1 MAYELKFTDTVN
13 KGVIIVEDNTIEQ
26 QNTSLKFPG
35 RSATGFGQAIG
46 ENFLHLLENFA
57 NSSPPPRPVEGQ
69 LWYDTTPG
77 VDQLKLYDGTSWTS
91 ASGLKKSDT
100 EPSVSNS
107 LAGDLWVNTE
117 RQQLFLYTGTA
128 WILVGPSFSDG
139 LLTGAQSETI
149 VGTDDEEYTVLVVR
163 IEDRPAVIFSSQSFV
178 PKSAIRGFRAGIK
191 PGVNISDRPLVEDE
205 DLKYWGVA
213 EKAENLIIDGVPVRA
228 ENFLRG
234 NAVSST
240 DFQLRVKSNQGL
252 QVGTGGQLNINIDG
266 QSVIFQNNTSG
277 SSTDFRMR
285 EGNTTRTVLT
295 IDSTAK
301 IGINNPAP
309 DEDLDILGNLQIA
322 PRAGDAT
329 SGVIRVETP
338 IDSTSVNDG
347 SIVTS
352 GGIGIGLNLNVGG
365 DTRLTGDLETA
376 NIVPDVNRSRNIGS
390 NANRYDQ
397 VFAAT
402 FIGNL
407 QGNVAGTVS
416 GRAGSADRLTSATTF
431 SIDGDV
437 EFNSFSFDGQT
448 GGSTKAFDVR
458 IRNSFIS
465 NKESI
470 TDASNADEILVNRT
484 TGQAG
489 VFRISKRN
497 FLKTIPLVP
506 VGSIMPYGGA
516 EAPPGW
522 LLCDGAEVRKSD
534 FNDLWQTI
542 GFNFRDPAL
551 ISDNG
556 VNFFA
561 LPDLRGRFAL
571 GLDNMGGPPANRVTS
586 GAANQIGNSLGSENI
601 TIDVENLPE
610 HEHDLEAPS
619 GSQYYGIRVGAGT
632 PLDNEAITLPI
643 EPGAGGTQGF
653 PSSGGIKT
661 NSALGQPIDVMNPYL
676 AVNYII
682 YTGRI

>member
-1 MAYELKFTDTVN
+1 MAYELRFTDFIN

-35 RSATGFGQAIG
+35 RSATGFGKAIG

-57 NSSPPPRPVEGQ
+57 NSSPPSKPVEGQ

-77 VDQLKLYDGTSWTS
+77 VDQLKLYDGTTWTS
-91 ASGLKKSDT
+91 ASGLKKSET
-100 EPSVSNS
+100 EPNVSNS
-107 LAGDLWVNTE
+107 IAGDLWVNTE
-117 RQQLFLYTGTA
+117 RQQLFLYTGAA
-128 WILVGPSFSDG
+128 WVLVGPNFSDG

-149 VGTDDEEYTVLVVR
+149 IGTDDQDYNVLVVR
-163 IEDRPAVIFSSQSFV
+163 IEDRPAVIFSSRSFV
-178 PKSAIRGFRAGIK
+178 PKSAIRGFRTGIK
-191 PGVNISDRPLVEDE
+191 PGVNISDRPLVEGE
-205 DLKYWGVA
+205 DLKYWGTA
-213 EKAENLIIDGVPVRA
+213 EKAENLIVEGQSIRA

-240 DFQLRVKSNQGL
+240 DFQIRVKSNQGL
-252 QVGTGGQLNINIDG
+252 QIGTGGQLNVNIDG

-285 EGNTTRTVLT
+285 DGNTIRTVLT
-295 IDSTAK
+295 IDSTSK
-301 IGINNPAP
+301 VGINNTAP

-322 PRAGDAT
+322 PKSNDSN
-329 SGVIRVETP
+329 SGIIRVETP
-338 IDSTSVNDG
+338 INSTSVSDG
-347 SIVTS
+347 SIITL
-352 GGIGIGLNLNVGG
+352 GGVGIGLNLNVGG
-365 DTRLTGDLETA
+365 DTRLLGELQTA
-376 NIVPDVNRSRNIGS
+376 DIVPDTNRTRNIGS

-397 VFAAT
+397 IFSTT
-402 FIGNL
+402 FVGNL

-431 SIDGDV
+431 SVDGDV
-437 EFNSFSFDGQT
+437 EFNSFAFDGQT
-448 GGSTKAFDVR
+448 GGSDKSFDVR

-470 TDASNADEILVNRT
+470 LDAGNADEILINRT
-484 TGQAG
+484 TGQTG

-497 FLKTIPLVP
+497 FLKNIPLVP
-506 VGSIMPYGGA
+506 VGAIMPYGGN
-516 EAPPGW
+516 EAPAGW
-522 LLCDGAEVRKSD
+522 LLCDGTEVRKSD
-534 FNDLWQTI
+534 YTDLWQAI

-571 GLDNMGGPPANRVTS
+571 GLDNMGGPSANRVTS

-601 TIDVENLPE
+601 SIGVENLPE
-610 HEHDLEAPS
+610 HEHDFAAPS
-619 GSQYYGIRVGAGT
+619 GAQYYGIRVGAGT
-632 PLDNEAITLPI
+632 PLDSEAITLPI
-643 EPGAGGTQGF
+643 EPGGGGTQGF

-661 NSALGQPIDVMNPYL
+661 TSALGQSIDVMNPYL

-682 YTGRI
+682 YTGI

>member
-1 MAYELKFTDTVN
+1 MAYELRFTDFIN

-35 RSATGFGQAIG
+35 RSATGFGKAIG

-57 NSSPPPRPVEGQ
+57 NSSPPTKPVEGQ

-77 VDQLKLYDGTSWTS
+77 VDQLKLYDGTTWTS
-91 ASGLKKSDT
+91 ASGLKKSET
-100 EPSVSNS
+100 EPNVSNS
-107 LAGDLWVNTE
+107 IAGDLWVNTE
-117 RQQLFLYTGTA
+117 RQQLFLYTGAA
-128 WILVGPSFSDG
+128 WVLVGPNFSDG

-149 VGTDDEEYTVLVVR
+149 IGTDDQDYNVLVVR
-163 IEDRPAVIFSSQSFV
+163 IEDRPAVIFSSRSFV

-191 PGVNISDRPLVEDE
+191 PGVNISDRPLIEGE
-205 DLKYWGVA
+205 DLKYWGTA
-213 EKAENLIIDGVPVRA
+213 EKAENLIVEGQSIRA

-240 DFQLRVKSNQGL
+240 DFQIRIKSNQGL
-252 QVGTGGQLNINIDG
+252 QIGTGGQLNVNIDG

-285 EGNTTRTVLT
+285 DGNTIRTVMT
-295 IDSTAK
+295 IDSTSK
-301 IGINNPAP
+301 VGINNTAP

-322 PRAGDAT
+322 PKVNDSN
-329 SGVIRVETP
+329 SGIIRVETP
-338 IDSTSVNDG
+338 INSTSVSDG
-347 SIVTS
+347 SITTL
-352 GGIGIGLNLNVGG
+352 GGVGIGLNLNVGG
-365 DTRLTGDLETA
+365 DTRLLGELQTA
-376 NIVPDVNRSRNIGS
+376 DIVPDTNRTRNIGS

-397 VFAAT
+397 IFSTT

-431 SIDGDV
+431 SVDGDV
-437 EFNSFSFDGQT
+437 EFNSFAFDGQT
-448 GGSTKAFDVR
+448 GGSDKSFDVR

-470 TDASNADEILVNRT
+470 LDAGNADEILINRT
-484 TGQAG
+484 TGQTG

-497 FLKTIPLVP
+497 FLKNIPLVP
-506 VGSIMPYGGA
+506 VGAIMPYGGN
-516 EAPPGW
+516 EAPAGW
-522 LLCDGAEVRKSD
+522 LLCDGTEVRKSD
-534 FNDLWQTI
+534 YTDLWQAI

-571 GLDNMGGPPANRVTS
+571 GLDNMGGPSANRVTS

-601 TIDVENLPE
+601 SIGVENLPE
-610 HEHDLEAPS
+610 HEHDFAAPS
-619 GSQYYGIRVGAGT
+619 GAQYYGIRVGAGT
-632 PLDNEAITLPI
+632 PLDSEAITLPI
-643 EPGAGGTQGF
+643 EPGGGGTQGF

-661 NSALGQPIDVMNPYL
+661 TSALGQSIDVMNPYL

-682 YTGRI
+682 YTGI

>member
-1 MAYELKFTDTVN
+1 MAYELRFTDFIN

-35 RSATGFGQAIG
+35 RSATGFGKSIG

-57 NSSPPPRPVEGQ
+57 NSSPPSKPVEGQ
-69 LWYDTTPG
+69 LWYDTTLG
-77 VDQLKLYDGTSWTS
+77 VDQLKLYDGTTWTS
-91 ASGLKKSDT
+91 ASGLKKSET
-100 EPSVSNS
+100 EPNVSNS
-107 LAGDLWVNTE
+107 IAGDLWVNTE
-117 RQQLFLYTGTA
+117 RQQLFLYTGAA
-128 WILVGPSFSDG
+128 WVLVGPNFSDG

-149 VGTDDEEYTVLVVR
+149 IGTDDQDYNVLVVR

-191 PGVNISDRPLVEDE
+191 PGVNISDRPLVEGE
-205 DLKYWGVA
+205 DLKYWGTA
-213 EKAENLIIDGVPVRA
+213 EKAENLIVEGQSIRA

-240 DFQLRVKSNQGL
+240 DFQIRIKSNQGL
-252 QVGTGGQLNINIDG
+252 QIGTGGQLNVNIDG

-285 EGNTTRTVLT
+285 DGNTIRTVMT
-295 IDSTAK
+295 IDSTSK
-301 IGINNPAP
+301 VGINNTAP

-322 PRAGDAT
+322 PKPNDSN
-329 SGVIRVETP
+329 SGIIRVETP
-338 IDSTSVNDG
+338 INSTSVSDG
-347 SIVTS
+347 SIITS
-352 GGIGIGLNLNVGG
+352 GGVGIGLNLNVGG
-365 DTRLTGDLETA
+365 DTRLLGQLQTA
-376 NIVPDVNRSRNIGS
+376 DIVPDTNRTRNIGS
-390 NANRYDQ
+390 NSTRYDQ
-397 VFAAT
+397 IFANT

-431 SIDGDV
+431 SINGDV
-437 EFNSFSFDGQT
+437 EFNSFAFDGQI
-448 GGSTKAFDVR
+448 GGSDKSFDVR

-470 TDASNADEILVNRT
+470 LDAGSADEILINRT
-484 TGQAG
+484 SGQTG

-506 VGSIMPYGGA
+506 VGAIMPYGGI
-516 EAPPGW
+516 EAPAGW
-522 LLCDGAEVRKSD
+522 LLCDGTEVRKSD
-534 FNDLWQTI
+534 YTDLWQSI

-571 GLDNMGGPPANRVTS
+571 GLDNMGGPSANRVTS
-586 GAANQIGNSLGSENI
+586 GAANQIGNSLGSESI
-601 TIDVENLPE
+601 SVGVENLPD
-610 HEHDLEAPS
+610 HEHDFAAPS

-632 PLDNEAITLPI
+632 PDDSEAITLPI
-643 EPGAGGTQGF
+643 EPGGGGTQGF

-661 NSALGQPIDVMNPYL
+661 TSALGQSIDVMNPYL

-682 YTGRI
+682 YTGI

>member
-1 MAYELKFTDTVN
+1 MAYELKFTDFIN
-13 KGVIIVEDNTIEQ
+13 KGIIVVEDNTLEQ
-26 QNTSLKFPG
+26 LNTSLKFPG
-35 RSATGFGQAIG
+35 RGNTGFGQAIG

-57 NSSPPPRPVEGQ
+57 NSSSPDRPVEGQ

-77 VDQLKLYDGTSWTS
+77 VDQLKIYDGTTWTS
-91 ASGLKKSDT
+91 SSGLKKSTT

-117 RQQLFLYTGTA
+117 RQQLFLYTGSA

-149 VGTDDEEYTVLVVR
+149 VGIDDESYNVLVVR
-163 IEDRPAVIFSSQSFV
+163 IADRPAAIFSNQRFV
-178 PKSAIRGFRAGIK
+178 PKSAINGFRQGIN
-191 PGVNISDRPLVEDE
+191 PGVNIADTPIVNGQN
-205 DLKYWGVA
+205 LKYWGTA
-213 EKAENLIIDGVPVRA
+213 EKAENLIIEGLPIRA
-228 ENFLRG
+228 ENFLRS

-240 DFQLRVKSNQGL
+240 DFQLKIKSNQGL
-252 QVGTGGQLNINIDG
+252 EIGTGGQLAVNIDN
-266 QSVIFQNNTSG
+266 QSVVFQNKTSG
-277 SSTDFRMR
+277 SNTDFRMR
-285 EGNTTRTVLT
+285 EGNVTRTVLS

-301 IGINNPAP
+301 VGINNTAP
-309 DEDLDILGNLQIA
+309 DEELDIVGNFKIA
-322 PRAGDAT
+322 PRQGDAS
-329 SGVIRVETP
+329 SGIIRVETP
-338 IDSTSVNDG
+338 ISG
-347 SIVTS
+347 SITTT
-352 GGIGIGLNLNVGG
+352 GGVNIGLDLNVSGKTTLS
-365 DTRLTGDLETA
+365 DDAETA
-376 NIVPDVNRSRNIGS
+376 NILPDFNRTRNIGS
-390 NANRYDQ
+390 NAARYDQ

-416 GRAGSADRLTSATTF
+416 GRSGSSDRLSSATTF
-431 SIDGDV
+431 AIDGDV
-437 EFNSFSFDGQT
+437 EFDSFAFDGQS
-448 GGSTKAFDVR
+448 GGNTKSFDIR

-465 NKESI
+465 NKESLL
-470 TDASNADEILVNRT
+470 NANNEDEILISKT
-484 TGQAG
+484 SGETGI
-489 VFRISKRN
+489 FRMSKRN

-506 VGSIMPYGGA
+506 VGSIMAYGGV

-522 LLCDGAEVRKSD
+522 LLCDGSEVQKSD

-542 GFNFRDPAL
+542 GFNFRDSTL

-601 TIDVENLPE
+601 TVDVENLPE
-610 HEHDLEAPS
+610 HEHDLSAPS
-619 GSQYYGIRVGAGT
+619 GAQYYGIRVGAGT
-632 PLDNEAITLPI
+632 PLDSEAISLPV
-643 EPGAGGTQGF
+643 EPAGGGTQGF
-653 PSSGGIKT
+653 PSSGSIKT
-661 NSALGQPIDVMNPYL
+661 TSAVGQAIDVMNPYL

>member
-1 MAYELKFTDTVN
+1 MAYELKFTDFVN
-13 KGVIIVEDNTIEQ
+13 KGVIIVEDNTLEQ
-26 QNTSLKFPG
+26 INTSLKFPG
-35 RSATGFGQAIG
+35 RGSTGFGQAVG

-57 NSSPPPRPVEGQ
+57 NSSAPPRPVEGQ

-117 RQQLFLYTGTA
+117 RQQLFLYTGAA

-149 VGTDDEEYTVLVVR
+149 VGTDDEEYNVLVVR
-163 IEDRPAVIFSSQSFV
+163 IEDRPAVIFSNQQFV
-178 PKSAIRGFRAGIK
+178 PKSAIQGFREGIN
-191 PGVNISDRPLVEDE
+191 PGVNISNRPLIAGE

-213 EKAENLIIDGVPVRA
+213 EKAENLIVDGELIRA
-228 ENFLRG
+228 NNFLRG
-234 NAVSST
+234 NAISST

-301 IGINNPAP
+301 VGINNAAP
-309 DEDLDILGNLQIA
+309 DEDFDVLGNFQIG
-322 PRAGDAT
+322 PRPGDAS
-329 SGVIRVETP
+329 SGFIRVESA
-338 IDSTSVNDG
+338 INSSSIGDG
-347 SIVTS
+347 SIVTA
-352 GGIGIGLNLNVGG
+352 GGVGIGLDLNVGG
-365 DTRLTGDLETA
+365 NTNLTGNLQTT
-376 NIVPDVNRSRNIGS
+376 NVLPDSNRTRNIGS

-397 VFAAT
+397 IFAAT
-402 FIGNL
+402 FVGNL

-431 SIDGDV
+431 SVDGDV
-437 EFNSFSFDGQT
+437 EFDSFAFDGQT

-465 NKESI
+465 NKDSI
-470 TDASNADEILVNRT
+470 IDSGNADEILINRT
-484 TGQAG
+484 TGQTG

-506 VGSIMPYGGA
+506 VGAIMPYGA
-516 EAPPGW
+516 TEAPPGW
-522 LLCDGAEVRKSD
+522 LLCDGSEVRKSD

-561 LPDLRGRFAL
+561 LPDLRGRFPL
-571 GLDNMGGPPANRVTS
+571 GLDNMGGPPAGRVTS
-586 GAANQIGNSLGSENI
+586 GAANQIGNSLGSENV
-601 TIDVENLPE
+601 TVDVDNLPE

-632 PLDNEAITLPI
+632 PLDSEAITLPI
-643 EPGAGGTQGF
+643 EPGGGGTQGF

-661 NSALGQPIDVMNPYL
+661 TSALGQPIDVMNPYL

-682 YTGRI
+682 YTGT

>member
-1 MAYELKFTDTVN
+1 MAYELKFTDLVN

-26 QNTSLKFPG
+26 LNTSLKFPG

-46 ENFLHLLENFA
+46 ENFLYLLENFA

-77 VDQLKLYDGTSWTS
+77 VDQLKLYDGTTWTS
-91 ASGLKKSDT
+91 SSGLKKSDT
-100 EPSVSNS
+100 EPSVTNS
-107 LAGDLWVNTE
+107 LAGDLWVNIE

-149 VGTDDEEYTVLVVR
+149 VGTDDLEYNVLVVR
-163 IEDRPAVIFSSQSFV
+163 IEDRPAVIFSNQSFI

-191 PGVNISDRPLVEDE
+191 PGVNISDRPLVEGE
-205 DLKYWGVA
+205 NLKYWGVA
-213 EKAENLIIDGVPVRA
+213 EKAESLIIEGESIRA

-234 NAVSST
+234 NAISNT
-240 DFQLRVKSNQGL
+240 DFQLRIKSNQGL

-301 IGINNPAP
+301 VGINNTAP

-322 PRAGDAT
+322 PRPGDAS
-329 SGVIRVETP
+329 SGIIRIETP
-338 IDSTSVNDG
+338 INSTSINNG
-347 SIVTS
+347 SIITS
-352 GGIGIGLNLNVGG
+352 GGIGVGLNLNVGG
-365 DTRLTGDLETA
+365 DTKLNGDLETT
-376 NIVPDVNRSRNIGS
+376 NIVPDVNRTRNIGS

-437 EFNSFSFDGQT
+437 EFNSFAFDGQT
-448 GGSTKAFDVR
+448 GSSTKSFDVR

-470 TDASNADEILVNRT
+470 TESGNADEILINRT
-484 TGQAG
+484 TGQTG

-506 VGSIMPYGGA
+506 VGAIMPYGST
-516 EAPPGW
+516 EAPIGW
-522 LLCDGAEVRKSD
+522 LLCDGSEVRKSD
-534 FNDLWQTI
+534 YTDLWQTI

-561 LPDLRGRFAL
+561 LPDLRGRFPL

-586 GAANQIGNSLGSENI
+586 GAANQIGNSLGNENI
-601 TIDVENLPE
+601 TIDIENLPE
-610 HEHDLEAPS
+610 HEHDFAAPS

-632 PLDNEAITLPI
+632 PLDSEAITLPI
-643 EPGAGGTQGF
+643 EPGGGGTQGF

-661 NSALGQPIDVMNPYL
+661 TSALGQPVDVMNPYL

-682 YTGRI
+682 YTGT